1 MIHQGKKKEKK
12 IVLKTFLFDFFL
24 VLFLMWGLMS
34 SSKREQRTIGAFK
47 KNKNKSVTKKG
58 GLGVASSVHCIKSIK
73 MTQTTLDWMRVSK
86 SSPSDVPLTERR

>member
-1 MIHQGKKKEKK
+1 M
-12 IVLKTFLFDFFL
+12 KTFLFDFFFFF
-24 VLFLMWGLMS
+24 LFLMWGLMS

-47 KNKNKSVTKKG
+47 KKKKIKSVTKKG

-73 MTQTTLDWMRVSK
+73 MTQTTLDRMRVSK